1 MAEFPPHEYS
11 VRNVWYSVTLNCLN
25 PNCDVLVRQPNK
37 FKTVYLKPDTGGT
50 AAAQCLWSSL
60 TNLSVNLMHITGIT
74 KHKEQNKSSVQHGLH
89 CISKCVAV
97 FFLFLS
103 VLSFGLFYGSFYNE
117 VVLCDDQKLWCSS
130 IVFKYLMSLKY
141 GLKSVWSSHPAV
153 LTVFF
158 LSFLLHSGW
167 GLQSCLARM
176 CWTSLWHCT

>member
-11 VRNVWYSVTLNCLN
+11 VRHVWYSVTLKCLN

-37 FKTVYLKPDTGGT
+37 FKTVYLKPDIGGT

-60 TNLSVNLMHITGIT
+60 TNLSVNLMYITGIT
-74 KHKEQNKSSVQHGLH
+74 KHCKELDKIKVLSNTDCIVFLNVLH
-89 CISKCVAV
+89 S

-167 GLQSCLARM
+167 GL
-176 CWTSLWHCT
+176 